1 MIEIQTS
8 VGELFDK
15 ISILNIKKQKIID
28 AKKIKNIEKE
38 LITLSEKA
46 ETFKSLDEE
55 SFRNY
60 MADLIEVN
68 TKLWETEDRIR
79 ILEKNQTFNEEF
91 IVLARDVYFN
101 NDKRFEIK
109 SSVNKFYNS
118 EIEKWILISLNK
130 CQ

>member
-15 ISILNIKKQKIID
+15 ISILSIKKLKIVD
-28 AKKIKNIEKE
+28 VEKLKNIEKE

-46 ETFKSLDEE
+46 ELLKSIDKE
-55 SFRNY
+55 SFHSFMKN
-60 MADLIEVN
+60 LIQVN

-79 ILEKNQTFNEEF
+79 VLEKNQTFNDEF
-91 IVLARDVYFN
+91 IVLARDVYFT

-109 SSVNKFYNS
+109 SSINKFYNS
-118 EIEKWILISLNK
+118 GIIEEKQYENYS
-130 CQ
+130 

>member
-15 ISILNIKKQKIID
+15 ISILSIKKQKIVD
-28 AKKIKNIEKE
+28 VEKLKNIEKE
-38 LITLSEKA
+38 LVTLSEKA
-46 ETFKSLDEE
+46 ELLKSIDQE
-55 SFRNY
+55 SFHSFMDN
-60 MADLIEVN
+60 LIQVN

-79 ILEKNQTFNEEF
+79 ILEKNQSFNEEF

-118 EIEKWILISLNK
+118 DIVEEKQYEKYI
-130 CQ
+130 

>member
-15 ISILNIKKQKIID
+15 ISILSIKKQKIID
-28 AKKIKNIEKE
+28 VEKLKNIEKE
-38 LITLSEKA
+38 LVTLSEKA
-46 ETFKSLDEE
+46 ELLKSIDQE
-55 SFRNY
+55 SFHSFMDN
-60 MADLIEVN
+60 LIQVN

-79 ILEKNQTFNEEF
+79 ILEKNQSFNEEF

-118 EIEKWILISLNK
+118 DIVEEKQYEKYI
-130 CQ
+130 

>member
-15 ISILNIKKQKIID
+15 ISILNINKQKIVD
-28 AKKIKNIEKE
+28 VKKLNNIEKE
-38 LITLSEKA
+38 LSTLLEKA
-46 ETFKSLDEE
+46 ESFKALDEE

-60 MADLIEVN
+60 MADLIDVN

-118 EIEKWILISLNK
+118 DIVEEKQYEKYI
-130 CQ
+130 

>member
-28 AKKIKNIEKE
+28 AKKIKNIETE

-118 EIEKWILISLNK
+118 EIIEEKQYEKYI
-130 CQ
+130 

>member
-118 EIEKWILISLNK
+118 EIIEEKQYEKYI
-130 CQ
+130 

>member
-15 ISILNIKKQKIID
+15 ISILNIKKQKIVD
-28 AKKIKNIEKE
+28 VKKLNNIEKE
-38 LITLSEKA
+38 LSTLLEKA
-46 ETFKSLDEE
+46 ESFKALDEE

-60 MADLIEVN
+60 MADLIDVN

-118 EIEKWILISLNK
+118 EIIEEKQYEKYI
-130 CQ
+130 

>member
-15 ISILNIKKQKIID
+15 ISILNIKKQKIVD
-28 AKKIKNIEKE
+28 VKKLNNIEKE
-38 LITLSEKA
+38 LSTLLEKA
-46 ETFKSLDEE
+46 ESFKALDEE

-60 MADLIEVN
+60 MADLIDVN

-79 ILEKNQTFNEEF
+79 ILEKNQSFNEEF

-118 EIEKWILISLNK
+118 DIVEEKQYEKYI
-130 CQ
+130 

>member
-28 AKKIKNIEKE
+28 AKKIKNIEKK
-38 LITLSEKA
+38 LNTLSEKA

-118 EIEKWILISLNK
+118 EIVEEKQYEKYI
-130 CQ
+130 

>member
-1 MIEIQTS
+1 MTLI
-8 VGELFDK
+8 
-15 ISILNIKKQKIID
+15 
-28 AKKIKNIEKE
+28 KIKIGAFKYFNDLKLNNIEKE
-38 LITLSEKA
+38 LSTLLEKA
-46 ETFKSLDEE
+46 ESFKALDEE

-60 MADLIEVN
+60 MADLIDVN

-118 EIEKWILISLNK
+118 DIVEEKQYEKYI
-130 CQ
+130 

>member
-15 ISILNIKKQKIID
+15 ISILNIKKQKIVD
-28 AKKIKNIEKE
+28 VKKLNNIEKE
-38 LITLSEKA
+38 LSTLLKKA
-46 ETFKSLDEE
+46 ESFKALDEE

-60 MADLIEVN
+60 MADLIDVN

-79 ILEKNQTFNEEF
+79 ILEKNQSFNEEF

-118 EIEKWILISLNK
+118 DIVEEKQYEKYI
-130 CQ
+130 

>member
-15 ISILNIKKQKIID
+15 ISILSIKKQKIVD
-28 AKKIKNIEKE
+28 VEKLKNIEKE

-79 ILEKNQTFNEEF
+79 ILEKNQTFNDEF
-91 IVLARDVYFN
+91 IVLARDVYFT

-109 SSVNKFYNS
+109 SSINKFYDS
-118 EIEKWILISLNK
+118 GIVEEKQYEK
-130 CQ
+130 YH

>member
-101 NDKRFEIK
+101 NDKRFDIK
-109 SSVNKFYNS
+109 SSINKFYNS
-118 EIEKWILISLNK
+118 GIVEEKQYEKYI
-130 CQ
+130 

>member
-101 NDKRFEIK
+101 NDKNNINYTSIF
-109 SSVNKFYNS
+109 
-118 EIEKWILISLNK
+118 
-130 CQ
+130 

>member
-118 EIEKWILISLNK
+118 EIVEEKQYEKYI
-130 CQ
+130 

>member
-15 ISILNIKKQKIID
+15 ISILNIKKQKIVD
-28 AKKIKNIEKE
+28 VKKLNNIEKE
-38 LITLSEKA
+38 LSTLLEKA
-46 ETFKSLDEE
+46 ESFKALDEE

-60 MADLIEVN
+60 MADLNDLN

-118 EIEKWILISLNK
+118 DIVEEKQYEKYI
-130 CQ
+130 

>member
-38 LITLSEKA
+38 LITLLEKA

-55 SFRNY
+55 SFHNY

-79 ILEKNQTFNEEF
+79 ILEKNQSFNEEF

-118 EIEKWILISLNK
+118 DIVEEKQYEKYI
-130 CQ
+130 

>member
-15 ISILNIKKQKIID
+15 ISILNIKKQKIVD
-28 AKKIKNIEKE
+28 VKKLNNIEKE
-38 LITLSEKA
+38 LSTLLEKA
-46 ETFKSLDEE
+46 ESFKALDEE

-60 MADLIEVN
+60 MADLIDVN

-118 EIEKWILISLNK
+118 EIVEEKQYEKYI
-130 CQ
+130 

>member
-15 ISILNIKKQKIID
+15 ISILNIKKQKIVD
-28 AKKIKNIEKE
+28 VKKLNNIEKE
-38 LITLSEKA
+38 LSTLLKKA
-46 ETFKSLDEE
+46 ESFKALDEE

-60 MADLIEVN
+60 MADLIDVN

-79 ILEKNQTFNEEF
+79 ILEKNQSFNEEF
-91 IVLARDVYFN
+91 IDLARDVYFN

-118 EIEKWILISLNK
+118 DIVEEKQYEKYI
-130 CQ
+130 

>member
-1 MIEIQTS
+1 MVEIQTS

-15 ISILNIKKQKIID
+15 ISILNIKKQKIVD
-28 AKKIKNIEKE
+28 VKKLNNIEKE
-38 LITLSEKA
+38 LSTLLKKA
-46 ETFKSLDEE
+46 ESFKALDEE

-60 MADLIEVN
+60 MADLIDVN

-79 ILEKNQTFNEEF
+79 ILEKNQSFNEEF

-118 EIEKWILISLNK
+118 DIVEEKQYEKYI
-130 CQ
+130 